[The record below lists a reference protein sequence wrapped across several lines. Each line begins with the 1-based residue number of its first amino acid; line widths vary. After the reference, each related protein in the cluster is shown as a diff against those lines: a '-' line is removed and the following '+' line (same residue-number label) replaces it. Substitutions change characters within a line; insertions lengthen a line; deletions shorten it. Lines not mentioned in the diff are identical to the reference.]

1 MSFLWALLWNGFGWP
16 EYSAEKGSSFW
27 FSWMY
32 WHSLRARAAR
42 RRRAASPHAAGCPRG
57 RPGASRG
64 ARGGQRRGARAW
76 RRPPISSSPFCTC
89 SRPPV
94 SGRPHSLLWRASP
107 GSWRRAPA
115 RRPPRTSGSGAR
127 IRPRAR
133 QPAPPINR
141 YDYSQIKRHRGTV
154 RPGLPTLNPDR
165 QSIGRC
171 DGGPRVP
178 ICRCRP
184 SAEDAEE
191 RLGRLRLSRLAAEM
205 VRRPARARA
214 RPPPTPLDARFFGW
228 RAGAGR
234 PRVRWVARGRR
245 SSACSRRPQ
254 DEAAAAALHEL
265 LQRQAL
271 RPRRRAADHGRLRG
285 PAGPR
290 RLFAASRGKTPCFVG
305 GTAACSTPCSRS

>member
-42 RRRAASPHAAGCPRG
+42 RRRAASPHATGCPRG

-127 IRPRAR
+127 LRPRAR
-133 QPAPPINR
+133 QPAPPVNR
-141 YDYSQIKRHRGTV
+141 YEYSQIKRHRGNLEVGAAPWST
-154 RPGLPTLNPDR
+154 RRAR

-178 ICRCRP
+178 ICERRAR
-184 SAEDAEE
+184 AEDAEE

-205 VRRPARARA
+205 VRRPARAPAPAPDPAARTGGSGPPGSQPKWCAVPRA
-214 RPPPTPLDARFFGW
+214 RPHPPPTP
-228 RAGAGR
+228 
-234 PRVRWVARGRR
+234 P
-245 SSACSRRPQ
+245 
-254 DEAAAAALHEL
+254 
-265 LQRQAL
+265 
-271 RPRRRAADHGRLRG
+271 
-285 PAGPR
+285 PAG
-290 RLFAASRGKTPCFVG
+290 
-305 GTAACSTPCSRS
+305 

>member
-42 RRRAASPHAAGCPRG
+42 RRRAASPHATGCPRG

-127 IRPRAR
+127 LRPRAR

-141 YDYSQIKRHRGTV
+141 YDYSQIKRHRGNLEA
-154 RPGLPTLNPDR
+154 GLPQGAPGARANRSVGAMADPE
-165 QSIGRC
+165 S
-171 DGGPRVP
+171 
-178 ICRCRP
+178 P
-184 SAEDAEE
+184 SASVQKTLKSAS
-191 RLGRLRLSRLAAEM
+191 GGSGSPGSQPKWCA
-205 VRRPARARA
+205 VPRARP
-214 RPPPTPLDARFFGW
+214 RPPPTP
-228 RAGAGR
+228 
-234 PRVRWVARGRR
+234 P
-245 SSACSRRPQ
+245 
-254 DEAAAAALHEL
+254 
-265 LQRQAL
+265 
-271 RPRRRAADHGRLRG
+271 
-285 PAGPR
+285 PAG
-290 RLFAASRGKTPCFVG
+290 
-305 GTAACSTPCSRS
+305 